1 MATSET
7 AVRGQKDPNEA
18 PRPESTI
25 QWCRYHGVERA
36 LVPFSYRR
44 RDTLEEFAAI
54 ADAIAQLPR
63 TAATFTMSDLDDLSD
78 HDPFPRPRGA
88 GLVER
93 YLNLLGAWVYGTRS
107 ASRRWLN
114 PRYIHGHPFEE
125 GRYTERQRLQLCRR
139 AARLGVLR
147 VEDVAPA
154 VGMQRSGLQKWLEDR
169 SIPWAWW
176 RRRGRVRIARTLQL
190 VREWTDRT
198 MVDVA
203 RLFSTVPAQTIV
215 RWPSRYDIPDD
226 WEPPERPG
234 KKWNVYRGGD
244 PRDHV

>member
-18 PRPESTI
+18 PRPESTT
-25 QWCRYHGVERA
+25 QWCRFHGVERA

-44 RDTLEEFAAI
+44 RNTLEEFAAI

-63 TAATFTMSDLDDLSD
+63 TAATFTMADLDDLSD

-125 GRYTERQRLQLCRR
+125 GRYTERQRLMLLRR
-139 AARLGVLR
+139 AARLGVLGYR
-147 VEDVAPA
+147 HVAPA
-154 VGMQRSGLQKWLEDR
+154 WGVGESAIKRWIERRHIHYGDWRDVG
-169 SIPWAWW
+169 
-176 RRRGRVRIARTLQL
+176 RRRIGRTMQL
-190 VREWTDRT
+190 IGAWTDRS
-198 MVDVA
+198 VREVA
-203 RLFSTVPAQTIV
+203 RLFRTYDSSRV
-215 RWPSRYDIPDD
+215 RQWQYEHVAGD

-234 KKWNVYRGGD
+234 KKWTVYRGGD
-244 PRDHV
+244 PRDRV